1 MRTTR
6 LPAASSAQ
14 GRFLLHNRGLVAG
27 LAVTVAVFLL
37 CMLLALLRICLHRT
51 RSATSPKRP
60 KALPPMLEKF
70 YCHTSTSS
78 ASSFGCSQSKAT
90 TFSPTPV
97 RNQWHTLARAADH
110 RAACN
115 THSICQSAEVPAP
128 GQSTGTQGREQAVI
142 SPASLLEDI
151 GSSLPN
157 DASARRFGLDL
168 ERVWLQPLPSAQIER
183 DSLQKQSLW
192 RNSSGGSSCYSRP
205 SSWYSVADTG
215 EPPARE
221 LSCGF
226 GAGPGPTIQA
236 DQPIDYRH
244 KALPPLPKQESS
256 RCMPSTVA
264 GKQKIEAP
272 RAVLHL

>member
-27 LAVTVAVFLL
+27 LAVTVAVLLL

-51 RSATSPKRP
+51 RSTTSPERP

-78 ASSFGCSQSKAT
+78 TSSFGCSQSKAT
-90 TFSPTPV
+90 TFSPMPV

-142 SPASLLEDI
+142 SPASLLDDI
-151 GSSLPN
+151 GSSLPD

-168 ERVWLQPLPSAQIER
+168 ERVWLQPLKSAQIER

-205 SSWYSVADTG
+205 SSWYSNSSTG
-215 EPPARE
+215 EFEATWLIHG
-221 LSCGF
+221 LSLGQ
-226 GAGPGPTIQA
+226 GPTMHVRSATA
-236 DQPIDYRH
+236 DMY
-244 KALPPLPKQESS
+244 KALPPLPTQRGQDKS
-256 RCMPSTVA
+256 RDDVVA
-264 GKQKIEAP
+264 GGMLASNFDSIA
-272 RAVLHL
+272 

>member
-1 MRTTR
+1 MI
-6 LPAASSAQ
+6 LYLWQ
-14 GRFLLHNRGLVAG
+14 
-27 LAVTVAVFLL
+27 
-37 CMLLALLRICLHRT
+37 RT
-51 RSATSPKRP
+51 RSRHVVVRYHHGSFPPEEKLPAPAT
-60 KALPPMLEKF
+60 
-70 YCHTSTSS
+70 S
-78 ASSFGCSQSKAT
+78 ASSRCSVYSAATPIRPSHNKWDYRTTATDQSTAPAT
-90 TFSPTPV
+90 FHIDRGV
-97 RNQWHTLARAADH
+97 ATLATVQPARLESYGQAAI
-110 RAACN
+110 AL
-115 THSICQSAEVPAP
+115 E
-128 GQSTGTQGREQAVI
+128 
-142 SPASLLEDI
+142 SPIDRRSPFQLKR
-151 GSSLPN
+151 G
-157 DASARRFGLDL
+157 SARRFVSNS
-168 ERVWLQPLPSAQIER
+168 ERAWPQPLLLAETEQDNLLEQRP
-183 DSLQKQSLW
+183 W